1 MADPESNRT
10 EVLGDRRRALE
21 EEFFKREN
29 EKRRQQLRAKME
41 SQAHREG
48 LAKASGISHPE
59 VLDHLVKLGLDAET
73 VIALGLVPL
82 IDVAWSDGKMDERE
96 RLAVLSAAREK
107 GIDDASP
114 AGLLLASWLSSPPPP
129 KLREVWIDYVRA
141 LCREL
146 DPQERSE
153 LREDLLGR
161 ARAVAESAG
170 GFLGLGSK
178 ISSHE
183 QEELARLEAAFEA

>member
-1 MADPESNRT
+1 MADPDKKHE
-10 EVLGDRRRALE
+10 EALIDRRRALE
-21 EEFFKREN
+21 EQFFAREN
-29 EKRRQQLRAKME
+29 EKLRQQLRAKME

-129 KLREVWIDYVRA
+129 KLSEVWIDYVRA

-146 DPQERSE
+146 DPKERSE

>member
-1 MADPESNRT
+1 MADSNRDD
-10 EVLGDRRRALE
+10 LLSDRRRALE
-21 EEFFKREN
+21 EEFFAREN
-29 EKRRQQLRAKME
+29 AKLRQQLRTKME

-48 LAKASGISHPE
+48 LARASGISHPE
-59 VLDHLVKLGLDAET
+59 VLDHLVRLGLDAET

-82 IDVAWSDGKMDERE
+82 IDVAWSDGKMDQRE

-114 AGLLLASWLSSPPPP
+114 AGLLLASWLSAPPPP
-129 KLREVWIDYVRA
+129 KLSEVWIDYVRA
-141 LCREL
+141 LCQEL
-146 DPQERSE
+146 DPTERRE
-153 LREDLLGR
+153 LRDDLLGR

-178 ISSHE
+178 VSSHE

>member
-1 MADPESNRT
+1 MADPETNRDD
-10 EVLGDRRRALE
+10 VLRDRRRALE
-21 EEFFKREN
+21 DEFFAREN
-29 EKRRQQLRAKME
+29 EKLRQQLRAKME

-48 LAKASGISHPE
+48 LAKASGISHPD
-59 VLDHLVKLGLDAET
+59 VLDHLVKLGLDAQT

-82 IDVAWSDGKMDERE
+82 IDVAWADGKMAERE

-146 DPQERSE
+146 SPLEREE
-153 LREDLLGR
+153 LRDDLLGR
-161 ARAVAESAG
+161 ARAVAEAAG

-178 ISSHE
+178 VSSEE
-183 QEELARLEAAFEA
+183 QQELARLEAAFGA

>member
-1 MADPESNRT
+1 MADPDTNR
-10 EVLGDRRRALE
+10 EDVLGDRRRALE
-21 EEFFKREN
+21 EQFFAREN
-29 EKRRQQLRAKME
+29 EKLRQQLRAKME
-41 SQAHREG
+41 SQSHREG
-48 LAKASGISHPE
+48 IAKASGISHPE

-82 IDVAWSDGKMDERE
+82 IDVAWADGKMAERE

-114 AGLLLASWLSSPPPP
+114 AGLLLASWLSAPPPP
-129 KLREVWIDYVRA
+129 KLSEVWIDYVRA
-141 LCREL
+141 LCQQL
-146 DPQERSE
+146 DPTERSE
-153 LREDLLGR
+153 LRDDLLGR